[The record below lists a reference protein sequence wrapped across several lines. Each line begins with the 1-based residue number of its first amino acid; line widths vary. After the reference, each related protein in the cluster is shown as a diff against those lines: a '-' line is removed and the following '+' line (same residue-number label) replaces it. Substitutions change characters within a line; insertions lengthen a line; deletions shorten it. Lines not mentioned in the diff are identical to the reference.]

1 MHRSLR
7 RPMAAL
13 AVLALPLALATA
25 CGGGD
30 DASDKGASSGGASG
44 GTTKVTVGVIPIV
57 DVAPIYLGIQK
68 GFFSDEG
75 LDLKLQTAQGGAA
88 IVPAVMSNQYQFGFS
103 NVTSLLLGSSQGLGL
118 KIVASG
124 NASTGDVSKDFG
136 GVVVK
141 AGSSIKTAADL
152 AGKKIAV
159 NTLNNINTTTVNQAV
174 REAGGD
180 PSGITY
186 VELGFPDIE
195 PAIEKGDVDAGQLV
209 EPFLT
214 QALDAGDRL
223 VSANYAATDANLEVG
238 AYFTSSAYAAKNPK
252 VVQEFAAAM
261 NKSLEYAD
269 SHQDEARQIL
279 KTCTDIDDATL
290 AKITLP
296 KWPTAINRG
305 AVQKL
310 SDLAVEDGLFKTAPD
325 LDKLLP

>member
-1 MHRSLR
+1 MHRTLR

-13 AVLALPLALATA
+13 AVLALPVALATA
-25 CGGGD
+25 CGSGND
-30 DASDKGASSGGASG
+30 NASDNGSGSGG

-75 LDLKLQTAQGGAA
+75 LDVKLQTAQGGAA

-124 NASTGDVSKDFG
+124 NASTGDVKKDFG

-141 AGSSIKTAADL
+141 ADSPIKTAADL

-159 NTLNNINTTTVNQAV
+159 NTLNNINTTTVNESV
-174 REAGGD
+174 RQAGGD
-180 PSGITY
+180 PAGIKY
-186 VELGFPDIE
+186 VELGFPDIA
-195 PAIEKGDVDAGQLV
+195 PAIDKGDVDAGQLV

-214 QALDAGDRL
+214 QAIDAGDRL
-223 VSANYAATDANLEVG
+223 VVSNYAATDPNLEVG
-238 AYFTSSAYAAKNPK
+238 SYFTSASYAAKNPK
-252 VVQEFAAAM
+252 VVQEFTAAM
-261 NKSLEYAD
+261 NKSLQYAD
-269 SHQDEARQIL
+269 SHSDEAREIL
-279 KTCTDIDDATL
+279 KSYTDIDAATL

-296 KWPTAINRG
+296 KWPTEINRE

-310 SDLAVEDGLFKTAPD
+310 NDLAIKDGLYKTAPD

>member
-7 RPMAAL
+7 RPAA
-13 AVLALPLALATA
+13 AIAALALPLALATA
-25 CGGGD
+25 CGGSD
-30 DASDKGASSGGASG
+30 DASDQGDSSSGASG
-44 GTTKVTVGVIPIV
+44 STKVTVGVIPIV

-75 LDLKLQTAQGGAA
+75 LDLSLQTAQGGAA

-124 NASTGDVSKDFG
+124 NATTGDVKKDFG

-141 AGSSIKTAADL
+141 ANSPIKTAADL
-152 AGKKIAV
+152 AGKKVAV
-159 NTLNNINTTTVNQAV
+159 NTLNNINTTTVNEAV
-174 REAGGD
+174 RQAGGD
-180 PSGITY
+180 PSGIKY
-186 VELGFPDIE
+186 VELGFPDIA
-195 PAIEKGDVDAGQLV
+195 PAIDKGDVEAGQLV

-223 VSANYAATDANLEVG
+223 VTSNYAATDPHLEVG
-238 AYFTSSAYAAKNPK
+238 AYFTSAAYAAKNPK
-252 VVQEFAAAM
+252 IVEEFTSAM
-261 NKSLEYAD
+261 NKSLQYAD
-269 SHQDEARQIL
+269 SHQDEARDIL
-279 KTCTDIDDATL
+279 KSYTDIDAATL

-296 KWPTAINRG
+296 KWPTEINRA

-310 SDLAVEDGLFKTAPD
+310 SDLAVKDGLYKTAPD

>member
-1 MHRSLR
+1 MHRTLR

-13 AVLALPLALATA
+13 AVLALPVALATA
-25 CGGGD
+25 CGSGND
-30 DASDKGASSGGASG
+30 NASDNGSGSGG

-75 LDLKLQTAQGGAA
+75 LDVKLQTAQGGAA

-124 NASTGDVSKDFG
+124 NASTGDVKKDFG

-141 AGSSIKTAADL
+141 ADSPTKTAADL

-159 NTLNNINTTTVNQAV
+159 NTLNNINTTTVNESV
-174 REAGGD
+174 RQAGGD
-180 PSGITY
+180 PAGIKY
-186 VELGFPDIE
+186 VELGFPDIA
-195 PAIEKGDVDAGQLV
+195 PAIDKGDVDAGQLV

-214 QALDAGDRL
+214 QAIDAGDRL
-223 VSANYAATDANLEVG
+223 VVSNYAATDPNLEVG
-238 AYFTSSAYAAKNPK
+238 SYFTSASYAAKNPK
-252 VVQEFAAAM
+252 VVQEFTAAM
-261 NKSLEYAD
+261 NKSLQYAD
-269 SHQDEARQIL
+269 SHSDEAREIL
-279 KTCTDIDDATL
+279 KSYTDIDAATL

-296 KWPTAINRG
+296 KWPTEINRE

-310 SDLAVEDGLFKTAPD
+310 NDLAIKDGLYKTAPD

>member
-1 MHRSLR
+1 MHRTLR

-13 AVLALPLALATA
+13 AVLALPVALATA
-25 CGGGD
+25 CGSGND
-30 DASDKGASSGGASG
+30 NASDNGSGSGG

-75 LDLKLQTAQGGAA
+75 LDVKLQTAQGGAA

-124 NASTGDVSKDFG
+124 NASTGDVKKDFG

-141 AGSSIKTAADL
+141 ADSPIKTAADL

-159 NTLNNINTTTVNQAV
+159 NTLNNINTTTVNESV
-174 REAGGD
+174 RQAGGD
-180 PSGITY
+180 PAGIKY
-186 VELGFPDIE
+186 VELGFPDIA
-195 PAIEKGDVDAGQLV
+195 PAIDKGDVDAGQLV

-214 QALDAGDRL
+214 QAIDAGDRL
-223 VSANYAATDANLEVG
+223 VVSNYAATDPNLEVG
-238 AYFTSSAYAAKNPK
+238 SYFTSASYAAKNPK
-252 VVQEFAAAM
+252 VVQEFTAAM
-261 NKSLEYAD
+261 NKSLQYAD
-269 SHQDEARQIL
+269 SHSDEARDIL
-279 KTCTDIDDATL
+279 KSYTDIDAATL

-296 KWPTAINRG
+296 KWPTEINRE

-310 SDLAVEDGLFKTAPD
+310 NDLAIKDGLYKTAPD